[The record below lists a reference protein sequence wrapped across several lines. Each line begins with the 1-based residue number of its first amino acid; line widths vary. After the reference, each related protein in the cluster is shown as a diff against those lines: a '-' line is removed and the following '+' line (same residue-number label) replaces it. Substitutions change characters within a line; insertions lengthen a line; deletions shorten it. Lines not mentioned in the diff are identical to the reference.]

1 MNYKN
6 DCNILHLA
14 IWLLLI
20 IFIKTNTS
28 KMKRK
33 GLFALIVTIVAMA
46 LGFSFVA
53 KGSTTATDGYE
64 MRPVAYFDFESTFN
78 PDEYE
83 VIDCC
88 LLIPGKSCDFDHQDP
103 RC

>member
-1 MNYKN
+1 
-6 DCNILHLA
+6 
-14 IWLLLI
+14 
-20 IFIKTNTS
+20 
-28 KMKRK
+28 MKRNC
-33 GLFALIVTIVAMA
+33 LFALIVTIVAIA
-46 LGFSFVA
+46 LASSFIA
-53 KGSTTATDGYE
+53 KGSTMAVDGYE
-64 MRPVAYFDFESTFN
+64 MRPVVYYDFESTFN